1 MCDENIDEI
10 ALTNVDMNK
19 YDSGDDEDSIMPP
32 SLLEYDSDGED
43 DYLNDITISD
53 DDDSTNAPPLLAFDG
68 AARKNEMVNSKS
80 DEECEC

>member
-1 MCDENIDEI
+1 
-10 ALTNVDMNK
+10 MNE
-19 YDSGDDEDSIMPP
+19 YDSGDDEDSIMPL

-53 DDDSTNAPPLLAFDG
+53 DDDSTNASPLLACDG

-80 DEECEC
+80 EECECEFNKW